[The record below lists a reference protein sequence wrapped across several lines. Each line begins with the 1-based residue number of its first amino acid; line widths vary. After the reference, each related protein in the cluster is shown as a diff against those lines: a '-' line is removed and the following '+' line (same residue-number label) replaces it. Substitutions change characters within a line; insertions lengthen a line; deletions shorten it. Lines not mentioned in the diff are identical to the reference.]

1 MGRPLSLDLR
11 ERMMAAFASG
21 LSRRAV
27 AQRFNVAVSSMIKL
41 VQHHQRT
48 GGLEPKQPV
57 RRKPY
62 ALATHEALVRGLLSA
77 QPDMTLD
84 ELHSALAA
92 EQVFVSRSAVNRF
105 LNFLDLT
112 LKKSHCGPSSRSAR
126 TSPLHDKPGPR
137 ARLTSTRRIWSSS
150 TKPG

>member
-11 ERMMAAFASG
+11 ERMMAAFATG

-48 GGLEPKQPV
+48 GGLEPKQPW

-62 ALATHEALVRGLLSA
+62 ALAVHEELVRGLVAA

-84 ELHSALAA
+84 ELHATLAT
-92 EQVFVSRSAVNRF
+92 QGVFVSRSAVDRF
-105 LNFLDLT
+105 LKSLKLT
-112 LKKSHCGPSSRSAR
+112 LKKSHSGLPSKNVR
-126 TSPLHDKPGPR
+126 TLPMHDKSGPR
-137 ARLTSTRRIWSSS
+137 VRSNSTRRSSSSS